1 METETLP
8 DTILSD
14 DFVLLGLE
22 ARRITKRLK
31 TQLHAPEKAGHPKAP
46 GESLGRETP
55 NAGNFAG
62 TMQLPTKRGS
72 KAITRPRKGKGRRE
86 P

>member
-31 TQLHAPEKAGHPKAP
+31 TQLHTPEKRAAALAQTAQ
-46 GESLGRETP
+46 SGRETP
-55 NAGNFAG
+55 KEGIFAG
-62 TMQLPTKRGS
+62 TIRLPAKQLS
-72 KAITRPRKGKGRRE
+72 KAITRPRQ
-86 P
+86 